1 MERNT
6 RLVTGLI
13 LFSYAA
19 CHFASHATG
28 LLGFR
33 AADAIG
39 RGILLAPW
47 RTWAGH
53 TAIFGSLFVHAG
65 LGLRAL
71 YRRRHLRVPAAEA
84 WQLGLGLSIPF
95 LIIPHAVNV
104 RIGAGLYGLGDTYDR
119 ILYQYWLTP
128 PASGLVRQ
136 LTLLFVVWVHGCIG
150 LHFWL
155 RTRAWFGRWRLVL
168 LAAAALLP
176 FLAVLGLVNG
186 GWNAALLSAVQP
198 GFASAHGPPSPGNG
212 KALAL
217 AAIKLLSWQLQLAWV
232 ALVGLVV
239 LLRFARNRGAAR
251 GASGLRITYPNGR
264 VVSVPRGFSVLE
276 ASRWARIPHAS
287 MCGGRGRCSTCRVRV
302 ARGLDGLPSPSPGEQ
317 ETLSRIKASSSVRLA
332 CQLRPNQDVSVVPLL
347 PASVTAQGAR
357 AAVSEGHEVQV
368 TALFIDLR
376 ESTRLAAN
384 RLPFDALFIIDRYV
398 RCVTDSVQAHG
409 GHVTSVA
416 GDGIMSVFGIGSPRD
431 TAAGA
436 ADALRAA
443 LAIWSSLGRLSD
455 ELRAEIGGPLAFGMG
470 LHSGVATVGSILV
483 LGRPSV
489 QFLGDTGNVAARL
502 EALTK
507 ELDCTVIVSDTAMEL
522 AGGAAPAGAPRT
534 EVRLRGREEL
544 PMGVTLLRRPE
555 EVQAA
560 IPPSASMAGGRRRQR
575 RAVATQA

>member
-6 RLVTGLI
+6 RLVTGLT

-28 LLGFR
+28 LFGFR

-47 RTWAGH
+47 RTWIGH
-53 TAIFGSLFVHAG
+53 TAIFGSLFVHGG

-71 YRRRHLRVPAAEA
+71 YRRRHLRIPAAEA
-84 WQLGLGLSIPF
+84 WQLGLGLTIPL

-104 RIGAGLYGLGDTYDR
+104 RVGAGLYGLSDTYDR

-136 LTLLFVVWVHGCIG
+136 LTLLFAAWVHGCIG

-155 RTRAWFGRWRLVL
+155 RSRAWYGRWRLVL

-198 GFASAHGPPSPGNG
+198 GFASAHGPPPAGTA

-217 AAIKLLSWQLQLAWV
+217 AAIKLLSAQLQLAWV
-232 ALVGLVV
+232 ALVALI
-239 LLRFARNRGAAR
+239 LLMRFARNRSAAR
-251 GASGLRITYPNGR
+251 GAAGLRITYPNGR
-264 VVSVPRGFSVLE
+264 VVVVSRGFSVLE

-287 MCGGRGRCSTCRVRV
+287 ICGGRGRCSTCRVRV

-317 ETLSRIKASSSVRLA
+317 ETLSRIKAASSVRLA

-357 AAVSEGHEVQV
+357 AAVSEGHEAQV

-376 ESTRLAAN
+376 NSTRLAAD

-398 RCVTDSVQAHG
+398 QCVTASVEAQG

-416 GDGIMSVFGIGSPRD
+416 GDGIMSVFGVGRARD
-431 TAAGA
+431 AAAGA

-443 LAIWSSLGRLSD
+443 LAIWSSLAQLSD
-455 ELRAEIGGPLAFGMG
+455 ELRAEIGRPLAFGMG
-470 LHSGVATVGSILV
+470 LHSGVATVGSVLV

-502 EALTK
+502 EGLTK
-507 ELDCTVIVSDTAMEL
+507 ELDCTVIASDAVMEL
-522 AGGAAPAGAPRT
+522 AGAAVPAGTLRT
-534 EVRLRGREEL
+534 EVRIRGREEL
-544 PMGVTLLRRPE
+544 PLGVTLLRSQE
-555 EVQAA
+555 EVRSA
-560 IPPSASMAGGRRRQR
+560 IPLSASTASGRHRRRR
-575 RAVATQA
+575 VVATQA

>member
-19 CHFASHATG
+19 SHFASHATG

-47 RTWAGH
+47 RTLVGH
-53 TAIFGSLFVHAG
+53 TAIFGSLFVHGG

-71 YRRRHLRVPAAEA
+71 YRRRHLRIPAAEA
-84 WQLGLGLSIPF
+84 WQLAFGLSIPF

-104 RIGAGLYGLGDTYDR
+104 RVGAGLYGLSDTYDR

-136 LTLLFVVWVHGCIG
+136 LTLLFFVWVHGCIG
-150 LHFWL
+150 LRFWL
-155 RTRAWFGRWRLVL
+155 RSRAWYGRWRVVL

-186 GWNAALLSAVQP
+186 GWNAALLAAVQP
-198 GFASAHGPPSPGNG
+198 GFASAHGPPPAGTP

-217 AAIKLLSWQLQLAWV
+217 AAIKLLSAQLQLAWV
-232 ALVGLVV
+232 ALVVLILLV
-239 LLRFARNRGAAR
+239 RFARNRSAAR
-251 GASGLRITYPNGR
+251 GASGLRITYPSGR
-264 VVSVPRGFSVLE
+264 IVAVPRGFSVLE

-302 ARGLDGLPSPSPGEQ
+302 SRGLDGLPPPLPGEQ
-317 ETLSRIKASSSVRLA
+317 ETLGRIRAAGCVRLA
-332 CQLRPNQDVSVVPLL
+332 CQLRPNHDLSVVPLL
-347 PASVTAQGAR
+347 PANLTAPGTR
-357 AAVSEGHEVQV
+357 AAVSEGREVQV

-376 ESTRLAAN
+376 GSTRLAAG

-398 RCVTDSVQAHG
+398 QCVTASVQAEG

-416 GDGIMSVFGIGSPRD
+416 GDGIMSVFGTGGQGD
-431 TAAGA
+431 AAAGA
-436 ADALRAA
+436 GDALRAA
-443 LAIWSSLGRLSD
+443 LAIWSSLDRLSE
-455 ELRAEIGGPLAFGMG
+455 ELRAEIGRPLAFGMG
-470 LHSGVATVGSILV
+470 LHSGIGTVGSILV

-502 EALTK
+502 EGLTK
-507 ELDCTVIVSDTAMEL
+507 ELDCMAIVSDAAMEL
-522 AGGAAPAGAPRT
+522 AGAAAPAGTPRM
-534 EVRLRGREEL
+534 EVRIRGREEL
-544 PMGVTLLRRPE
+544 PLGITLLRSRE
-555 EVQAA
+555 EMQAA
-560 IPPSASMAGGRRRQR
+560 MPPSTSMASGQRRRR
-575 RAVATQA
+575 RAAATQA